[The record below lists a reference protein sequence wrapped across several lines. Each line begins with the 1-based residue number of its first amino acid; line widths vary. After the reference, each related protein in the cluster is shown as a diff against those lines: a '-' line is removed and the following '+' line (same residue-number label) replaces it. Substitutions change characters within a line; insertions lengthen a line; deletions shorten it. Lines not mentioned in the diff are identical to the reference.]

1 MIGNTIRAPL
11 AGTPPTAR
19 PTLRCR
25 ITALDVVIIPRP
37 SVTALGVP
45 PGPGTPRE
53 KIIGMEINDASRH
66 RRVAQVER
74 VFENVIF
81 GSRWILA
88 PFYLGL
94 SISLCIL
101 LVKFVQQAFELLVH
115 AVSTDGSEIIVGILA
130 LIDLSLMANL
140 LLMVIFAGYESFV
153 SRLDVDGQQ
162 ERLQWMGQVGFGD
175 LKLKLMASIV
185 AISAIHLLEAFMNAD
200 NLPDR
205 KLGWLVGIHMAFVT
219 SGVLLA
225 LMDRVAGRVPH

>member
-1 MIGNTIRAPL
+1 M
-11 AGTPPTAR
+11 
-19 PTLRCR
+19 
-25 ITALDVVIIPRP
+25 
-37 SVTALGVP
+37 
-45 PGPGTPRE
+45 
-53 KIIGMEINDASRH
+53 
-66 RRVAQVER
+66 AQVER

-101 LVKFVQQAFELLVH
+101 LVKFAQQAFELLMH
-115 AVSTDGSEIIVGILA
+115 AVSTEGSEIIVGILA

-162 ERLQWMGQVGFGD
+162 DRLQWMGQVGFGD

-200 NLPDR
+200 NLTDR

-225 LMDRVAGRVPH
+225 LMDRVAGLHLTLMGMLQSRAFFWATGKTRGLARSDGFCCADRFLRNDAEWQLHSRT

>member
-1 MIGNTIRAPL
+1 MDISTAPSQRR
-11 AGTPPTAR
+11 TS
-19 PTLRCR
+19 R
-25 ITALDVVIIPRP
+25 I
-37 SVTALGVP
+37 
-45 PGPGTPRE
+45 
-53 KIIGMEINDASRH
+53 
-66 RRVAQVER
+66 ER

-81 GSRWILA
+81 GSRWLLA

-94 SISLCIL
+94 AVSLGIL
-101 LVKFVQQAFELLVH
+101 LVKFAQQAIELLVH
-115 AVSTDGSEIIVGILA
+115 AISTEGSEIILGILS

-162 ERLQWMGQVGFGD
+162 DRLGWMGQIGFGD

-200 NLPDR
+200 HLTDR

-225 LMDRVAGRVPH
+225 LMDRTASRTAH

>member
-1 MIGNTIRAPL
+1 MTGNTIRAPL

-25 ITALDVVIIPRP
+25 ITALDVVIIPRRSITVSACHLNLAP
-37 SVTALGVP
+37 LA
-45 PGPGTPRE
+45 
-53 KIIGMEINDASRH
+53 KMMIGMEINNASSQ

-74 VFENVIF
+74 AFENVIF